1 MCKTKNR
8 LGRPYRLAMIVVLVC
23 TVPIFACSWSGNRV
37 AGVAVLVD
45 DPPLAAATDTA
56 GVAPATD
63 LDGLDRFDPIELLR
77 SGRERCARDVQS
89 YSCVFLRQERLDGKL
104 TAPQAIRVLYREEPQ
119 SVYMIWGR
127 DAVRVR
133 RALYVRDRLLNDD
146 GEELALVEPA
156 GAVIRLFVSQVRV
169 PIHGKEARKSGR
181 FTIDQFGFLRVLDRI
196 LNDNARL
203 ARLGGL
209 RWTYDGPGV
218 IDGRPTRKLIRHL
231 PYTGAGG
238 AYPDARL
245 VVHLDREWLA
255 PVAVFSFADEH
266 QRILLGSYVTTQ
278 VRLNPALADSSFEF

>member
-1 MCKTKNR
+1 MCKTKSR

-23 TVPIFACSWSGNRV
+23 ALPIFACSWRDNRV
-37 AGVAVLVD
+37 AVD
-45 DPPLAAATDTA
+45 AMPVDEPPPAAKNTA
-56 GVAPATD
+56 GIERGPD
-63 LDGLDRFDPIELLR
+63 LDGLDRLDPIELLR
-77 SGRERCARDVQS
+77 RGRERCAREVQS

-104 TAPQAIRVLYREEPQ
+104 TARQSIRVLYREEPQ
-119 SVYMIWGR
+119 SVYMIWDR
-127 DAVRVR
+127 DAVRVK
-133 RALYVRDRLLNDD
+133 RALYVKDRLLNDN

-156 GAVIRLFVSQVRV
+156 GAVIRLFVSQVRI

-196 LNDNARL
+196 LRDNARL

-209 RWTYDGPGV
+209 RWTCEGSGV
-218 IDGRPTRKLIRHL
+218 IDGRPTRKLIRRL

-255 PVAVFSFADEH
+255 PVAIYSFADEH
-266 QRILLGSYVTTQ
+266 ERILLGSYVTTQ

>member
-45 DPPLAAATDTA
+45 DPPPATTDTA

-77 SGRERCARDVQS
+77 RGRARCARDVQG

-156 GAVIRLFVSQVRV
+156 GAVIRLFVSQIRV

>member
-45 DPPLAAATDTA
+45 DPLLATDTA
-56 GVAPATD
+56 GMAPATD
-63 LDGLDRFDPIELLR
+63 PDGLDRFDPIELLR
-77 SGRERCARDVQS
+77 SGRERCARDVQG